1 MSQRNS
7 MSKHTD
13 YYDYV
18 VFGGDGFLGTG
29 LVKELR
35 QRGKNGRRVLVRGIA
50 DYDLSN
56 PQNIPLICEDIKKT
70 GHIIM
75 MAAKVGVSNF
85 SSEDVATKSWITN
98 VSINNNIISAIDKVW
113 AETGR
118 QFCVTFYSTSE
129 IYGSLDSIY
138 ADPINQYSDVRLN
151 AHGRGLYAYEK
162 YTTAVALHNRTSHFA
177 DYMDE
182 HKPIFSLNILK
193 PFNVSGLNQLRG
205 VVYTM
210 YKSAK
215 EIGDIVYRV
224 DTTRTITP
232 DWVASKQAADI
243 IETGDGSPI
252 IASPEYSFT
261 LETLAKM
268 IKDICEKDFG
278 YPEIRLT
285 CIDPDN
291 SVRYRHL
298 SFPDKNMEVFRPVLK
313 RILKRIDG
321 DENA

>member
-56 PQNIPLICEDIKKT
+56 PQNIPLICEDIKKV

-98 VSINNNIISAIDKVW
+98 VSIDNNIISAIDKVW
-113 AETGR
+113 AETGH
-118 QFCVTFYSTSE
+118 QFFVTFYSTSE
-129 IYGSLDSIY
+129 IYGSLDSIN
-138 ADPINQYSDVRLN
+138 ADPINQYSDVHLN

-162 YTTAVALHNRTSHFA
+162 YTTAVALHNRTSSFA
-177 DYMDE
+177 DYIDDY
-182 HKPIFSLNILK
+182 KPIFGLNILK

-205 VVYTM
+205 VVYSM

-215 EIGDIVYRV
+215 EMGNIVYRF

-232 DWVASKQAADI
+232 DWVASKQAADV
-243 IETGDGSPI
+243 IETGDGSLI
-252 IASPEYSFT
+252 IATPEYSFT

-268 IKDICEKDFG
+268 IKDICENDFG
-278 YPEIRLT
+278 YPEIELT
-285 CIDPDN
+285 KVDPDM
-291 SVRYRHL
+291 SIQYRHL
-298 SFPDKNMEVFRPVLK
+298 STPDVNMNEFRPILK